1 MINPIFHSTQM
12 VKLTNDKSLLLFFN
26 LSSCLSVIM
35 KIMYLLQVY
44 DCPDSDS
51 GKK

>member
-1 MINPIFHSTQM
+1 MINPIFHITQM

-35 KIMYLLQVY
+35 KTLYILQAY
-44 DCPDSDS
+44 DCP
-51 GKK
+51 